1 MAAISPVACVG
12 AHTARQ
18 APSNDR
24 SDWTAHRGIGRPRA
38 DPGNPARERPSS
50 SRVLRCRTGAAR
62 PRALCQRNS
71 APRSSPGGLGPCAR
85 SIDIETYGLG
95 KFVSVLRCWAPS
107 KTVEN
112 AVTSSAKDTLRV
124 GIGGLGTI
132 GLPVARWLATQP
144 QGLSLVAV
152 SARNRERAIER
163 LSSSGIAVPVVPAG
177 TLAERADVVVE
188 CMPAVA
194 FDGIAVPAVEAGR
207 ILIALSAG
215 ALLDRLHLVEMAR
228 RTGARIIV
236 PSGAILGL
244 DAVRAA
250 AQGTIQSVKMITRKP
265 PQSLAGSPYLERN
278 RISLD
283 GLTRPIRVFAGTARE
298 GARGFPAN
306 VNVAA
311 ALGLAGIGADRTRL
325 EIWADPGATRNMHT

>member
-1 MAAISPVACVG
+1 
-12 AHTARQ
+12 
-18 APSNDR
+18 
-24 SDWTAHRGIGRPRA
+24 
-38 DPGNPARERPSS
+38 
-50 SRVLRCRTGAAR
+50 
-62 PRALCQRNS
+62 
-71 APRSSPGGLGPCAR
+71 
-85 SIDIETYGLG
+85 
-95 KFVSVLRCWAPS
+95 
-107 KTVEN
+107 VEN

-311 ALGLAGIGADRTRL
+311 ALGLAGAFLSSASSASCSTLRTCPALVASIMLALR
-325 EIWADPGATRNMHT
+325 